1 MFEYAAMNA
10 FSPAWIAVYIY
21 ESLLIIWA
29 SSRVTGVFERKRTAI
44 AAAVF
49 VAAYMVMKLFIENY
63 VFWNMAGMIALIS
76 IYLLLFSNLPRL
88 NSVWGAAVIA
98 SCIELGRLIV
108 YGSIYIEA
116 DTAFYD
122 RYAWPLRIL
131 VQLFKMAFIVFCR
144 RQIGSYL
151 EEKVSA
157 VDSVLTGIAVFELV
171 FMHMQRL
178 ESAAEAAA
186 GVVPGYVTGLATFLM
201 LGLGVFAILF
211 AVCSHVRSQGQERYM
226 ARLQEASRINYEQ
239 MQMKMEMDQEVRRM
253 YHDLKHQ
260 LSAMNLPEVSEQL
273 MQNAGFEQMTS
284 SGNPLLDALLHQKA
298 ERARSLQAA
307 LDLFV
312 EQNDYSFIESMDLCS
327 IFGNALDN
335 ALEACEKVTDPEK
348 RWIRVKSAVIGG
360 IWTLKVENACEGKAA
375 QREGEYVTSKKD
387 ARSHGIGIG
396 SICFCAGKYGGRTD
410 IQAGETQ
417 FTITVTLPVMA

>member
-63 VFWNMAGMIALIS
+63 VFWNMAGMIALIR
-76 IYLLLFSNLPRL
+76 IYLLLFSDLPRL
-88 NSVWGAAVIA
+88 NAVWGAAVIA

-186 GVVPGYVTGLATFLM
+186 GVVPGRVTGLATFLM

-307 LDLFV
+307 LDLLV
-312 EQNDYSFIESMDLCS
+312 EQNDYSFIESMDLFS

-335 ALEACEKVTDPEK
+335 ALEACETVTDPEK
-348 RWIRVKSAVIGG
+348 RWIRVKSAVIAR

-396 SICFCAGKYGGRTD
+396 SIRFCAGKYGGRTD

>member
-396 SICFCAGKYGGRTD
+396 SIRFCAGKYGGRTD

>member
-10 FSPAWIAVYIY
+10 FSLAWITVYLY
-21 ESLLIIWA
+21 EALLIVWA
-29 SSRVTGVFERKRTAI
+29 TSRATGVFGRRKTAI

-49 VAAYMVMKLFIENY
+49 VAAYMVMKLFAENY
-63 VFWNMAGMIALIS
+63 MFWNMMGMIALIS
-76 IYLLLFSNLPRL
+76 VFLLLFSDLPRL
-88 NSVWGAAVIA
+88 NAVWSSAVIA

-108 YGSIYIEA
+108 YGSVFIGA
-116 DTAFYD
+116 DPAFYD
-122 RYAWPLRIL
+122 RYVWPLRIL
-131 VQLFKMAFIVFCR
+131 AQLIKTALVFFCR
-144 RQIGSYL
+144 KQISSYL
-151 EEKVSA
+151 EEKVSS
-157 VDSVLTGIAVFELV
+157 VDSVLTSIAVFELI

-178 ESAAEAAA
+178 ESAAAADSLF
-186 GVVPGYVTGLATFLM
+186 VTGLASFLM

-211 AVCSHVRSQGQERYM
+211 AVCTHVRSQGQERYM
-226 ARLQEASRINYEQ
+226 AKLREASRINYEQ

-260 LSAMNLPEVSEQL
+260 LSAMHLPEVSEQL
-273 MQNAGFEQMTS
+273 MKNAGYERMTA

-298 ERARSLQAA
+298 ERAQSLQTA

-335 ALEACEKVTDPEK
+335 ALEACEKIPDPEK
-348 RWIRVKSAVIGG
+348 RWIRVKSALIGG
-360 IWTLKVENACEGKAA
+360 IWTLKVENSCEGKPEK
-375 QREGEYVTSKKD
+375 REGVYVTSKKD
-387 ARSHGIGIG
+387 SHNHGIGIG
-396 SICFCAGKYGGRTD
+396 SIRFCAEKYGGRAD
-410 IQAGETQ
+410 ILAEETQ